1 MRGSRPAHL
10 PYDRTERVADEI
22 HRIVAA
28 AVVSDLSDPRL
39 EGVCVT
45 RVRMTRDLRTAY
57 VYFHMAG
64 AGEAAKEAAARGL
77 SSAGGFLKRRVGAE
91 ITLKF
96 MPEFKFFYDDAI
108 DEENRIEELL
118 KRVHDNP

>member
-1 MRGSRPAHL
+1 MIRQSTTHL
-10 PYDRTERVADEI
+10 PYDRAERVADEI
-22 HRIVAA
+22 MRIVAA

-39 EGVCVT
+39 AGVCVT

-57 VYFHMAG
+57 VYYHMGDAG
-64 AGEAAKEAAARGL
+64 DAAKEAATRGL
-77 SSAGGFLKRRVGAE
+77 SSSSGFFKRRVGEE

-108 DEENRIEELL
+108 DDEDRIEELL
-118 KRVHDNP
+118 KSAQPKP